1 MTSAPDFS
9 AISRRR
15 FLKYFLGIG
24 GFFLMGG
31 TAGLLVLRGRA
42 PRVAGLRCL
51 TAQEYRTLAML
62 AGALYPSGGAF
73 AVGAGDVDL
82 ARAVDA
88 FLADEPPWNQ
98 KDLRRALFLLEYG
111 PVLFDGRVATFSH
124 LPADERVA
132 HFARWTTCDSSVRRQ
147 AALAFRRLLTLL
159 FYDRPEA
166 WAGVGYEGPLAN
178 PV

>member
-1 MTSAPDFS
+1 ALTCFRGM
-9 AISRRR
+9 
-15 FLKYFLGIG
+15 G
-24 GFFLMGG
+24 GCCLMGG

-73 AVGAGDVDL
+73 PVGAGDVDL

-98 KDLRRALFLLEYG
+98 KDLRRALLLPRHRPG
-111 PVLFDGRVATFSH
+111 PVDRRGPH
-124 LPADERVA
+124 L
-132 HFARWTTCDSSVRRQ
+132 
-147 AALAFRRLLTLL
+147 
-159 FYDRPEA
+159 
-166 WAGVGYEGPLAN
+166 
-178 PV
+178 